1 MIHCVLEIC
10 VGKIWKIFFRHNFAT
25 NLTLQTR
32 LLKVVSMQ
40 HILPKYKD
48 KISELCRKFGVVRLE
63 IFGSVARNDFNPDS
77 SDIDL
82 VASFS
87 NTRAPGYADR
97 YLDFAQSLEEL
108 LGRKVDLITPRSIR
122 NRHFAE
128 VIKRE
133 AIPVYESSTNQET

>member
-1 MIHCVLEIC
+1 MPFIL
-10 VGKIWKIFFRHNFAT
+10 T
-25 NLTLQTR
+25 NHR
-32 LLKVVSMQ
+32 
-40 HILPKYKD
+40 D
-48 KISELCRKFGVVRLE
+48 KISELCRKFGVVRLDL
-63 IFGSVARNDFNPDS
+63 FGSAARNDFNPDS

-87 NTRAPGYADR
+87 DTRAPGYADR

-108 LGRKVDLITPRSIR
+108 LGRKVDLLTPGAVR

-133 AIPVYESSTNQET
+133 AIPIYESSANQET